1 MTKLYRRSVSS
12 GFTLVEVIAVMLLI
26 SLLVSLSV
34 PSLINYRKTSDA
46 KSLSDHIKTDI
57 LKVYSMSRRFS
68 AFCSVFYTLHRW
80 PHLSSKKLDL
90 ITSEKL
96 SSRSTTYSPLI
107 ARCAEDSNDLLPGAN
122 LLYNENIV
130 NRLPDYLF
138 LSLNKR
144 LFGFTPRGLS
154 NGSLDTLLL
163 VGLRSST
170 STSSVYCIKVSSIT
184 GKVSSGIYHSS
195 IPSSVRA
202 SSYSLLSSLRPDEC
216 Y

>member
-1 MTKLYRRSVSS
+1 
-12 GFTLVEVIAVMLLI
+12 
-26 SLLVSLSV
+26 
-34 PSLINYRKTSDA
+34 
-46 KSLSDHIKTDI
+46 
-57 LKVYSMSRRFS
+57 MSRRFS
-68 AFCSVFYTLHRW
+68 AFCSVFYT
-80 PHLSSKKLDL
+80 PSSFWSRTPTKKLDL
-90 ITSEKL
+90 ITSNK
-96 SSRSTTYSPLI
+96 RSFRFTTYSPLI
-107 ARCAEDSNDLLPGAN
+107 ARCAEDSTDLLPGAN

-130 NRLPDYLF
+130 NRLPEYLF

-163 VGLRSST
+163 VGQRSS
-170 STSSVYCIKVSSIT
+170 STTTSVYCIKVSSMT

-195 IPSSVRA
+195 IPSGVRS